1 MIRRPPR
8 STLTD
13 TLFPYTTLF
22 RSRSPRRIVL
32 SRHANAPRADGWT
45 PEPVRGDGVVWING
59 PTDIATLAGVDH
71 VLVEG
76 GAGAASAF
84 LAADLVARLLL
95 YRAPNMIGGG
105 LPALGQ
111 LRAGAPAE
119 DHGRSRQTDARP
131 PGRDRIEET
140 GRA

>member
-45 PEPVRGDGVVWING
+45 PEHVRGDGVVWING

-84 LAADLVARLLL
+84 LAADLVDRLLL
-95 YRAPNMIGGG
+95 YRAPILIGGG
-105 LPALGQ
+105 LPALGDIG
-111 LRAGAPAE
+111 LGARSE
-119 DHGRSRQTDARP
+119 ERRVGKGCVSTFNYRWSRDH
-131 PGRDRIEET
+131 
-140 GRA
+140 